1 MKCNRYLCAL
11 ATLAATLVLPPVFG
25 GTSSLL
31 FAGTLCVNPGG
42 TNGCYSSISAAV
54 AAASAGDTVNVG
66 PGVYRETV
74 VVNKPL
80 SLVGTKPLITIVDA
94 EGQPNAFNIDGL
106 NNPGLSNVTIT
117 GFTARNAQF
126 EGIVITNATFVNV
139 WNNVVSGNDKA
150 LDLDTFTCP
159 GLPTWE
165 TSESED
171 CGEGIHLNAVDH
183 STIVSNLVQR
193 NAGGILMSDE
203 TGVTHDNLI
212 SQNTVH
218 DNPYD
223 CGITI
228 ASHPPAPGYG
238 DNPFGLAHNTIFAN
252 TSFHNGTQVP
262 GAGAGIGVFDSVP
275 GTSNV
280 GNVIVGNVSYNNGLP
295 GFAMHSH
302 APGQTLTDTVIAGNT
317 FYGNAADTEDAATPG
332 PTGINVY
339 GVSPAAGT
347 IVSGNSI
354 HDEDVDVAVNTPTE
368 VLVNLN
374 NLLAG
379 GLNLG
384 VDNIGTGSVNATE
397 NWWGCSGGPG
407 TSGCSNVSG
416 PNILFMP
423 WLTSAF
429 PH

>member
-1 MKCNRYLCAL
+1 MYSVNRYLLAL
-11 ATLAATLVLPPVFG
+11 ALFAATLLLQPM
-25 GTSSLL
+25 L
-31 FAGTLCVNPGG
+31 FANTLCVNPGG
-42 TNGCYSSISAAV
+42 TNGCYATISAAV
-54 AAASAGDTVNVG
+54 AAASTGDTINVK
-66 PGVYRETV
+66 PGVYREDV
-74 VVNKPL
+74 IVNKPV
-80 SLVGTKPLITIVDA
+80 SIVGTKPVITIVDA
-94 EGQPNAFNIDGL
+94 EGQANGFNIDGL
-106 NNPGLSNVTIT
+106 NNPGLANVTIT
-117 GFTARNAQF
+117 GFTVRNAQF
-126 EGIVITNATFVNV
+126 EGIVITNASYVNV
-139 WNNVVSGNDKA
+139 WGNVVSANDKG
-150 LDLDTFTCP
+150 LDLGTFTCP
-159 GLPTWE
+159 GLPPWE
-165 TSESED
+165 TSEEED

-183 STIVSNLVQR
+183 STIVSNLVMQ

-203 TGVTHDNLI
+203 TGITHDNLI

-238 DNPFGLAHNTIFAN
+238 DNPFGLAHNTVFAN
-252 TSFHNGTQVP
+252 TSYHNGTQVP
-262 GAGAGIGVFDSVP
+262 GAGAGIGVFDSIP

-280 GNVIVGNVSYNNGLP
+280 GNVIVGNISYNNGLP

-302 APGQTLTDTVIAGNT
+302 APGQVLTDTIIAGNT

-332 PTGINVY
+332 PTGVNVY

-347 IVSGNSI
+347 IISGHSI

-384 VDNIGTGSVNATE
+384 LDNLGTGTVNATE
-397 NWWGCSGGPG
+397 NWWGCPTGPG

-416 PNILFMP
+416 SGVLYTP
-423 WLTSAF
+423 WLRSPF
-429 PH
+429 LH